1 MVLLTVRIVLI
12 DKVGLLDVNDSV
24 VLVDVV
30 GVAIVEVVRTVPV
43 VAVVDDDD

>member
-43 VAVVDDDD
+43 VVVVDDD